1 MVSMYLDSRGCD
13 DNKVSISTVGKIA
26 GKVILI
32 SLLIGSS
39 SMPAFAIE
47 PVKAVSMK
55 LLLLAR
61 HLLLLLVLFVQQ
73 LVAYVPKR
81 PEKQFKQIQDLAPL
95 LDALLS
101 CLGVLLRLRHFSEES
116 FVKFL

>member
-1 MVSMYLDSRGCD
+1 MVSMYLDSSGLD

-47 PVKAVSMK
+47 PVKAVVNEAPAISK
-55 LLLLAR
+55 TSLAITCA
-61 HLLLLLVLFVQQ
+61 VCAAAGSICTKAAEKAVQTDPRFGAVIGC
-73 LVAYVPKR
+73 VALMSWCAAK
-81 PEKQFKQIQDLAPL
+81 ASPL
-95 LDALLS
+95 
-101 CLGVLLRLRHFSEES
+101 
-116 FVKFL
+116 